1 MPTKI
6 VYYKSVL
13 CPRCIPTNKM
23 LKAFQQRYPE
33 IVIEEV
39 EALRSPRR
47 MREAGIRHLP
57 TLVIGKQTLTH
68 AVPVERL
75 AAMVFEG
82 MSKATSRD

>member
-1 MPTKI
+1 MPVKI

-33 IVIEEV
+33 VEIEEV
-39 EALRSPRR
+39 EALRFPRR

-57 TLVIGKQTLTH
+57 TLVIGEQILTR
-68 AVPVERL
+68 AIPIERL
-75 AAMVFEG
+75 TEMVFKSTPNTTGRE
-82 MSKATSRD
+82 